1 MELSLE
7 EERLIDSY
15 VDELLGT
22 PYTILQFLKSKEHAP
37 LCPSV
42 SRFQFKKIETLCAPE
57 EGRVQREYPIMSRSS
72 HIPLPTVRQQR
83 RTLRAA
89 RFHESLA
96 LRTHQEKMLN
106 LAVAAPFAP
115 IRMLSAAQKRRMRI
129 PDSPVTFDDIQ
140 AMSTSVSAAEFVLD

>member
-1 MELSLE
+1 
-7 EERLIDSY
+7 
-15 VDELLGT
+15 
-22 PYTILQFLKSKEHAP
+22 
-37 LCPSV
+37 
-42 SRFQFKKIETLCAPE
+42 
-57 EGRVQREYPIMSRSS
+57 MSRSS

-96 LRTHQEKMLN
+96 LCVHQEKMLN

-129 PDSPVTFDDIQ
+129 QDSPVTFDDIQ